1 MSTVEDM
8 KLNGGTESPESLATY
23 RSASGD
29 TPTWSEIVKRLLI
42 WGIFLAVLYAIRSFF
57 FVVFFTFLFSYIAL
71 TLVGCVMNR
80 LPADRNQPALRR
92 LVTLGVF
99 IITPLVLLVVG
110 FFVIP
115 RLVVQ
120 GQRMVGWLSRLDPE
134 AEVAHFAEKYVGPSE
149 FREQF
154 GGPDDARYQK
164 ALAEFRTTG
173 QSHVAEYLD
182 FPNLEA
188 WVEGSFGRQFADAQ
202 AARTKARLLSE
213 GPSSQEFENWFV
225 TVKAPQ
231 LKAESHDQ
239 SSEKRGAHDKKDSL
253 VSAAATASPE
263 QLLRQ
268 ARHDPAT
275 VAALQQEWVAATVA
289 AELAAA
295 RQSAAYQDQ
304 LRAHY
309 DELRSRS
316 PKVLPYSFDEFLKLQ
331 TARAKGPK
339 EFGEA
344 MQSLEGAPHYGDA
357 ELRADFEAAKKH
369 ELFLAW
375 WGSSSLAKM
384 VRRPLES
391 GGIDTGRLD
400 RYLASTLDVPLDLGT
415 ALLLS
420 FFICIDFPTLRRGI
434 KRLRETWLR
443 PVYDE
448 LAPALTSLGTLV
460 GRAMQA
466 QGLIAFCNATVI
478 FIALTVFGVEHA
490 ALLASAVFVLCLVP
504 TLGMIIA
511 WGLLAAVALI
521 QPGGGLGLVLKVTA
535 AVIFVVA
542 LETFVFSPRILGRM
556 MELHPVLIIALLPL
570 AQYFFGVWGLIL
582 ATPVAV
588 FLIHDVIF
596 GNVAKEKVPTDEAA
610 PITAFAESQK

>member
-1 MSTVEDM
+1 MAV
-8 KLNGGTESPESLATY
+8 TEPIPVTIEPPLSGREAPWPPANRAVATNL
-23 RSASGD
+23 
-29 TPTWSEIVKRLLI
+29 EIIKRLLI
-42 WGIFLAVLYAIRSFF
+42 WGIFFAVLYALRSFF
-57 FVVFFTFLFSYIAL
+57 FIAFFTFLFSYIAL
-71 TLVGCVMNR
+71 TLVGWVMNR
-80 LPADRNQPALRR
+80 LPAERNQPAIRR

-99 IITPLVLLVVG
+99 VVSPLILLITGLIVV
-110 FFVIP
+110 P
-115 RLVVQ
+115 PLVVQ

-134 AEVAHFAEKYVGPSE
+134 AEVAQLVERYVGPSAFVE
-149 FREQF
+149 HF

-164 ALAEFRTTG
+164 AMAEFRSKG
-173 QSHVAEYLD
+173 ESHVAEYLA

-213 GPSSQEFENWFV
+213 GPSSQEFEHWFLTSKV
-225 TVKAPQ
+225 PQ
-231 LKAESHDQ
+231 LKAQAKDES
-239 SSEKRGAHDKKDSL
+239 ADKTRSTGGVDSL
-253 VSAAATASPE
+253 VRAAATATPE

-268 ARHDPAT
+268 TRHDPPTLAT
-275 VAALQQEWVAATVA
+275 LQQEWVAATVA

-295 RQSAAYQDQ
+295 RQSSAYRDQ
-304 LRAHY
+304 LREHY
-309 DELRSRS
+309 DTLRARS
-316 PKVLPYSFDEFLKLQ
+316 PSVLPYSFDDFLKLQ
-331 TARAKGPK
+331 AARAKGAK

-344 MQSLEGAPHYGDA
+344 VGAIQGTSHYGDA
-357 ELRADFEAAKKH
+357 ELRADFEAAEKH

-375 WGSSSLAKM
+375 WGSSSLAK
-384 VRRPLES
+384 VIRRPLES
-391 GGIDTGRLD
+391 GGIDASRLD
-400 RYLASTLDVPLDLGT
+400 RYVASTLDVPLDLST

-434 KRLRETWLR
+434 GRLRETWLR

-448 LAPALTSLGTLV
+448 LAPALSSLGLLV
-460 GRAMQA
+460 GKAMQA
-466 QGLIAFCNATVI
+466 QGLIALCNATVI
-478 FIALTVFGVEHA
+478 FIALTIFGVEHA

-535 AVIFVVA
+535 AVVFVVA

-570 AQYFFGVWGLIL
+570 AQFFFGVWGLIL

-588 FLIHDVIF
+588 FVIQDVIF
-596 GNVAKEKVPTDEAA
+596 RNVAKEKATSGEAVPVAA
-610 PITAFAESQK
+610 SQQ